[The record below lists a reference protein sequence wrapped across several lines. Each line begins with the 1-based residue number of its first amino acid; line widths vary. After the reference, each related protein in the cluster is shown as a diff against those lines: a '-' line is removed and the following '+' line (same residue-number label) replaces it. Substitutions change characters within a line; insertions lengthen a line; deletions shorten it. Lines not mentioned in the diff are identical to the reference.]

1 MKKMNEMYE
10 VWCGVDYYTQKELP
24 PIKDY
29 MICRT
34 TSNVVAYAKLEQAM
48 ALMKAKSQD
57 PANKDKRFFA
67 YLIHIDLTSVLYYL
81 DEKNNA
87 IPRYE
92 SHCVDWFN
100 YSQRE
105 DVKLWKI
112 VDGVKYDED

>member
-1 MKKMNEMYE
+1 MKKMNNIYE
-10 VWCGVDYYTQKELP
+10 VWYGVDDYTQKQLS

-34 TSNVVAYAKLEQAM
+34 TSNVVAYAKLEDAKS
-48 ALMKAKSQD
+48 LMKAKSQE
-57 PANKDKRFFA
+57 PKNKDKRFFA
-67 YLIHIDLTSVLYYL
+67 YLIKIDLSSVLYYQNSQN
-81 DEKNNA
+81 EM
-87 IPRYE
+87 IPRYD
-92 SHCVDWFN
+92 SHCEEWYN